1 MSAPERDFA
10 HQVVGVALL
19 VRLMAIMIAMFALI
33 GQTITVAILLSTLGL
48 SASSLMCLIYPTV
61 LDFVVRHPLVLVV
74 DMLFTLAVIAALGV
88 ESPLVL
94 GTFSTA
100 LILGVLF
107 ERRTAVAATV
117 VLVAGYLLV
126 ARIDAVPERGF
137 MLMFGVPALYVCLV
151 AIGSAVR
158 AAHDEQISADREIAL
173 ARESAAAAD
182 ERARLAREMHDSLG
196 KTLQGIALAAE
207 ALPMWV
213 ASDPTAA
220 AVHAKG
226 LADGARQAADE
237 ARQLLS
243 RMRVDQLDRPLAEVL
258 ADICARWQQQHGLP
272 CRFTCAGSVV
282 LSPDARYELL
292 AITGEALENVARHA
306 RASVVDVD
314 IRGSSAG
321 VVAITVQDDGEGFV
335 LQPDGTSP
343 RGRFGLTGMHERARE
358 VGASVTVESA
368 VGRGTRVLVRH
379 PAKEKR

>member
-61 LDFVVRHPLVLVV
+61 LDFVVRHPLVLIV

-213 ASDPTAA
+213 ASDPAAA

-335 LQPDGTSP
+335 PQPDGTSP

>member
-1 MSAPERDFA
+1 
-10 HQVVGVALL
+10 
-19 VRLMAIMIAMFALI
+19 
-33 GQTITVAILLSTLGL
+33 
-48 SASSLMCLIYPTV
+48 
-61 LDFVVRHPLVLVV
+61 
-74 DMLFTLAVIAALGV
+74 
-88 ESPLVL
+88 
-94 GTFSTA
+94 
-100 LILGVLF
+100 
-107 ERRTAVAATV
+107 RRTAVAATV

-158 AAHDEQISADREIAL
+158 AAHDQQISADREIAL

-213 ASDPTAA
+213 ASDPAAA

-243 RMRVDQLDRPLAEVL
+243 RMRVDQLDHPLAEVL

-335 LQPDGTSP
+335 PQPDGTSP

>member
-1 MSAPERDFA
+1 VSAPERDFA

-61 LDFVVRHPLVLVV
+61 LDFVVRHPLVLIV

-158 AAHDEQISADREIAL
+158 AAHDQQISADREIAL

-213 ASDPTAA
+213 ASDPAAA

-243 RMRVDQLDRPLAEVL
+243 RMRVDQLDHPLAEVL

-335 LQPDGTSP
+335 PQPDGTSP